1 MQKPNQWIGFYIIG
15 TSVMKKLNSKSGL
28 PTKHSPLRQFM
39 FEVNSK
45 YNRTKS
51 RSYFDFVGYQPG
63 AGIYPIGLKV
73 IIQFNATVDQ
83 RKIEHLCL
91 S

>member
-1 MQKPNQWIGFYIIG
+1 MDWFLYHRDLRHEKVEFKEWVTYQTLSFA
-15 TSVMKKLNSKSGL
+15 SVHVRS
-28 PTKHSPLRQFM
+28 QIF
-39 FEVNSK
+39 NSK

-73 IIQFNATVDQ
+73 II
-83 RKIEHLCL
+83 
-91 S
+91 

>member
-1 MQKPNQWIGFYIIG
+1 
-15 TSVMKKLNSKSGL
+15 MKKLNSKSGL

-63 AGIYPIGLKV
+63 AVIYPIGLKV
-73 IIQFNATVDQ
+73 II
-83 RKIEHLCL
+83 
-91 S
+91 